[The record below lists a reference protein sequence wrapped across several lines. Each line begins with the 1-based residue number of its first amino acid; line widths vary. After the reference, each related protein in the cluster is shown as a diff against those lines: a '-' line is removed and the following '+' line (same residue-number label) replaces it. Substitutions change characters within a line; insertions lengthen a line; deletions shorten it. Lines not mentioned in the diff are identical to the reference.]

1 MSASPFPS
9 DEGGGNHP
17 CFSTKSAGNP
27 TRTLPRGV
35 MDRRRDF
42 LYFRKRIHRVQT
54 EVISCFFYNV
64 SSIHINIRLRKF
76 PIGRERSVSAK
87 THLPEHP
94 DGELRERRGRN
105 PTRAA
110 LLLRLQLDPFSLTK
124 KEAGIVLL
132 LLEDR
137 SNEEIADTEAITRN
151 TLKTHLRHI
160 YRKLHVTGG
169 DRTSRITEIATRLGL
184 R

>member
-1 MSASPFPS
+1 MS
-9 DEGGGNHP
+9 E
-17 CFSTKSAGNP
+17 
-27 TRTLPRGV
+27 
-35 MDRRRDF
+35 
-42 LYFRKRIHRVQT
+42 
-54 EVISCFFYNV
+54 
-64 SSIHINIRLRKF
+64 
-76 PIGRERSVSAK
+76 K
-87 THLPEHP
+87 THLPEHQY
-94 DGELRERRGRN
+94 GGIRERRGRN

-160 YRKLHVTGG
+160 YRKLHVTGS
-169 DRTSRITEIATRLGL
+169 DRTSRISEIATRLGL